1 MAEQRWEEMKQLFE
15 FWVRSL
21 DPASGKP
28 NRPDVDLFNH
38 YLRAQL
44 MSGALPIEMLDLAEQ
59 MREFEITPN
68 TASHNLILKSM
79 VQAQEADGAEKLI
92 ERMLQTGTQ
101 PDDESYNL
109 VVNLLIKLNRVD
121 STLKYLD
128 LMLKSG
134 YTISSSVFVEYVR
147 ACVRSGRLDTL
158 ASVIEKCKAT
168 DQNKVLCPPWSWC
181 VEIAE
186 AAFEANNSKLGLF
199 ALEYLARWIA
209 RSERVIPPLHLSV
222 DEGLVLS
229 ALSAAG
235 RTCSTDLL
243 NAAWS
248 ILRKSLHQKRA
259 PTPEAYLA
267 KIYAHSSIGHL
278 QRAFGTLREFE
289 NTYGNFEDID
299 SELFSPF
306 TSLRPL
312 VVACCKD
319 GYTTLDSVYVQLENL
334 SSADSPYKSVAAL
347 NCVILG
353 CANIWDL
360 ERAYETF
367 EAIKEKFGLTP
378 DIHSYNALLH
388 AFGKRKKTEEAC
400 NVFQHLVSLGVKPNA
415 TTYGL
420 LVDTHLVNRDAKAA
434 LAVIAEMVDAGFT
447 PSKETLKKV
456 QRRCSRESDF
466 DSDEKVQSLAKQF
479 NYRMGG
485 ENRREMLFNIE
496 YSAEFASTPSPS

>member
-1 MAEQRWEEMKQLFE
+1 MGLQHSSFSNIR
-15 FWVRSL
+15 
-21 DPASGKP
+21 
-28 NRPDVDLFNH
+28 FN
-38 YLRAQL
+38 LL
-44 MSGALPIEMLDLAEQ
+44 GVCTNGAL
-59 MREFEITPN
+59 
-68 TASHNLILKSM
+68 ILF
-79 VQAQEADGAEKLI
+79 Q
-92 ERMLQTGTQ
+92 
-101 PDDESYNL
+101 
-109 VVNLLIKLNRVD
+109 
-121 STLKYLD
+121 
-128 LMLKSG
+128 
-134 YTISSSVFVEYVR
+134 
-147 ACVRSGRLDTL
+147 
-158 ASVIEKCKAT
+158 AT

-319 GYTTLDSVYVQLENL
+319 GYTTLDSVCSLYAMHNTSRRKILIWRSCL
-334 SSADSPYKSVAAL
+334 KSSMMS
-347 NCVILG
+347 
-353 CANIWDL
+353 
-360 ERAYETF
+360 
-367 EAIKEKFGLTP
+367 
-378 DIHSYNALLH
+378 
-388 AFGKRKKTEEAC
+388 
-400 NVFQHLVSLGVKPNA
+400 
-415 TTYGL
+415 
-420 LVDTHLVNRDAKAA
+420 
-434 LAVIAEMVDAGFT
+434 
-447 PSKETLKKV
+447 
-456 QRRCSRESDF
+456 
-466 DSDEKVQSLAKQF
+466 
-479 NYRMGG
+479 
-485 ENRREMLFNIE
+485 
-496 YSAEFASTPSPS
+496 